1 MVKDQL
7 TISNETGLHTRPAKR
22 VVTEAK
28 QFECDI
34 TLIFGEKEANVKSLL
49 KLMKLGISKD
59 SKVEIVCDGSDEVAA
74 LAHIKNFLANLED

>member
-1 MVKDQL
+1 MVKDQI

-34 TLIFGEKEANVKSLL
+34 TLIHGEKEANVKSLL
-49 KLMKLGISKD
+49 KLMKLGISKGNTI
-59 SKVEIVCDGSDEVAA
+59 EIVCDGTDEASA